1 MRREFRALPILVA
14 GLFASVAIAP
24 GPAAGD
30 AAPAAADAVVPGAG
44 AGLQDYLDWA
54 AAHHPAL
61 AAGRE
66 QAEALRHDAARV
78 GSLPELRLS
87 WGEMVVPVETRVGP
101 QQRVLSVSQ
110 AFPWFGTLGRREEA
124 ALAAAAAADDGL
136 RARSLAVARDV
147 RAAWYRL
154 GALDQERKL
163 TEATLELATATA
175 DWLRAAYAA
184 GTAGYA
190 DLLQAQMEQ
199 ARLATLAAGLAD
211 RHRPLAAVLDAA
223 AGLPVDAPAPAPR
236 AALPDSAVLAAALA
250 EPAELRA
257 WLRRHNP
264 ELAAL
269 AARREGSRLT
279 TQAAR
284 LAARPNLMLG
294 VDWIMTDRARMP
306 DVQDSGKDPVV
317 ARLSVGI
324 PLWGGAAAES
334 RAAAGRER
342 VADQDLID
350 RRLQLEAR
358 LEQAHYA
365 WRDAGRRLDLH
376 EGELL
381 PRAAQLVETAAAA
394 YAADQAGFGD
404 LLAARRALLALRTD
418 LVQARLDRALALNDL
433 TALVGLP
440 PAALG
445 AAETAPNPEDRP

>member
-1 MRREFRALPILVA
+1 MCREFRALPILLA
-14 GLFASVAIAP
+14 GLLAGAAVAA

-30 AAPAAADAVVPGAG
+30 AGPAAAAAVPPGADAV
-44 AGLQDYLDWA
+44 LQDYLEWA

-61 AAGRE
+61 AAQRH
-66 QAEALRHDAARV
+66 QAAALRDDAARA

-154 GALDQERKL
+154 GALDQERAL
-163 TEATLELATATA
+163 TEAALELATATA
-175 DWLRAAYAA
+175 DWLQAAYAG

-190 DLLQAQMEQ
+190 GLLQAQMEQ
-199 ARLATLAAGLAD
+199 ARLATLVAGLAD
-211 RHRPLAAVLDAA
+211 RRRPLAAALGAA
-223 AGLPVDAPAPAPR
+223 AGLPADAPAPR
-236 AALPDSAVLAAALA
+236 AALPDSAALAAALA
-250 EPAELRA
+250 DPAELKA
-257 WLRRHNP
+257 QLRRHNP

-269 AARREGSRLT
+269 AARRDGSRLT
-279 TQAAR
+279 ARAAR

-334 RAAAGRER
+334 RAAAGRQR
-342 VADQDLID
+342 AADQELAD
-350 RRLQLEAR
+350 RRRQLEAQ
-358 LEQAHYA
+358 LEQAHFA

-376 EGELL
+376 GGALL
-381 PRAAQLVETAAAA
+381 PRAAQLVQTAAAA
-394 YAADQAGFGD
+394 YAADQAGFGE

-418 LVQARLDRALALNDL
+418 LVRARLDRALALNDL

-445 AAETAPNPEDRP
+445 AADAAPNPEDRP